1 MNLILIAFFLA
12 TALSLALTPAVGYLA
27 RKTGVVDVPR
37 GRHAHEKPIPLMG
50 GLAIFIAF
58 VATVLMRLG
67 VTGWVLGLILGSS
80 VIMLTGIVDDIFEL
94 KPLAKLAGQITGA
107 VVMVAMGVR
116 MEFVSNPF
124 GGIVHLS
131 WLSYPFSV
139 IWILSFVNAINL
151 IDGLDGLASGVVGIG
166 SMSLGLIAFSKGHI
180 DVAILAV
187 ILSGSCIGFLWHN
200 FNPAQIFMGDT
211 GALFIGSVMGG
222 ISAVGA
228 IKGPATMTIA
238 VPVVILGVA
247 VVDTALAILRRIENN
262 VSIGEGDYDHF
273 HYWLVKHGLTVRQA
287 VGIIYA
293 LTIALS
299 VVAYFISSQKSTP
312 AGWFIAFGAFAVLI
326 IAGAMV
332 GMIKLGRLGRW
343 IKERRKS

>member
-1 MNLILIAFFLA
+1 
-12 TALSLALTPAVGYLA
+12 
-27 RKTGVVDVPR
+27 
-37 GRHAHEKPIPLMG
+37 
-50 GLAIFIAF
+50 
-58 VATVLMRLG
+58 
-67 VTGWVLGLILGSS
+67 
-80 VIMLTGIVDDIFEL
+80 
-94 KPLAKLAGQITGA
+94 
-107 VVMVAMGVR
+107 
-116 MEFVSNPF
+116 
-124 GGIVHLS
+124 
-131 WLSYPFSV
+131 
-139 IWILSFVNAINL
+139 
-151 IDGLDGLASGVVGIG
+151 
-166 SMSLGLIAFSKGHI
+166 MSLGLIAFSKGHI

-211 GALFIGSVMGG
+211 GALFIGSVIGG